1 MGDKH
6 NDDAFRMGSVIYYLF
21 SKLSLAVIQRIATQ
35 VSKAVLRATRV
46 LVAWQ
51 SSFRLPASFL
61 ENQVFD
67 PLSHAMVVGHVI
79 VTGPR
84 LEKTRQ
90 ALPLRFG
97 YQKHQGVSPATLIVQ
112 RLDALSVTGDVF
124 EVTSQPRLQRSRRS
138 VGFQIQGKTVK
149 HLAGI
154 VLGPHAQP
162 MLTRLSRGVRV
173 DDVGLGTCGVGI
185 GGQTVAGYRAVKR
198 DGQRGMVKGQLIQLT
213 GGQDDFFHVSCFFL
227 FCLLAAT
234 VVDVVEDGLVAVHL
248 QQVFEFSVDDD
259 GHVDGR
265 ICAEMK
271 HQLQLSAQFGVQH
284 RTVQK
289 AVGRVV
295 KCKQRKGPALS
306 PFFSRHHVS
315 LALSQTAGGFQEAV
329 ITSHVK
335 LVAGMIQLQ
344 GLVRVF
350 LALHQLLDAGESILL
365 KGKRVLLH
373 VSVKRGGLHQ
383 SHHDEIR
390 RSILKR
396 VVYLEET
403 FGGTQI
409 VGPHFA
415 SHGGITH
422 DALVHGDRQLFV
434 EVVVDFDLAQQQSD
448 LHVGHVQPHRVR
460 TPVPDGEEFRGVE
473 EQLDADLH
481 LGYQQFTQ
489 VKHLDH
495 GFESQHV
502 GLVDVL
508 SVFLSHLFEGKLLRL
523 GQGQMV
529 GVRRRQ
535 LIGRQL
541 GNGRVQSVD
550 PSLRFQDGLSVVS
563 VKIQHR
569 VYESLVGVRVRLRA
583 DQRVVESHADL
594 LEERVGKV
602 VGQKDGGGGCCG

>member
-1 MGDKH
+1 
-6 NDDAFRMGSVIYYLF
+6 
-21 SKLSLAVIQRIATQ
+21 
-35 VSKAVLRATRV
+35 
-46 LVAWQ
+46 
-51 SSFRLPASFL
+51 
-61 ENQVFD
+61 
-67 PLSHAMVVGHVI
+67 
-79 VTGPR
+79 
-84 LEKTRQ
+84 
-90 ALPLRFG
+90 
-97 YQKHQGVSPATLIVQ
+97 
-112 RLDALSVTGDVF
+112 
-124 EVTSQPRLQRSRRS
+124 
-138 VGFQIQGKTVK
+138 
-149 HLAGI
+149 
-154 VLGPHAQP
+154 
-162 MLTRLSRGVRV
+162 
-173 DDVGLGTCGVGI
+173 
-185 GGQTVAGYRAVKR
+185 
-198 DGQRGMVKGQLIQLT
+198 
-213 GGQDDFFHVSCFFL
+213 
-227 FCLLAAT
+227 
-234 VVDVVEDGLVAVHL
+234 
-248 QQVFEFSVDDD
+248 
-259 GHVDGR
+259 
-265 ICAEMK
+265 MK

-295 KCKQRKGPALS
+295 KCKQREGPALS

-383 SHHDEIR
+383 SHHDEIG

-396 VVYLEET
+396 VVDLEET

-448 LHVGHVQPHRVR
+448 LHVGHVQSHRVR
-460 TPVPDGEEFRGVE
+460 APVPDGEEFRGVE

-481 LGYQQFTQ
+481 LGHQQFTQ

-550 PSLRFQDGLSVVS
+550 PPLRFQDGLSVVS

-602 VGQKDGGGGCCG
+602 VGQKDGGGGCGGQGGAVGFFQFQFQFKFALAQIDVFRLRIDLKIHGGDARGERVDGHLASTGDAKIGRRDLEQIQHGRHHGFGTRYDGSRTHDDDVVACNPKEEMIWRSRPQSLLTTSSATSRRSSSSGLSSSTFFLEKGHQVHAGNPGGSAPQRSSPLRQVTNPPRVDGTHSTRRGP